1 MAEPVD
7 VPADV
12 HLPPYWRE
20 RLLGLLLAPLTTGN
34 LELLDAQ
41 ARAEGGSARWNPI
54 NTTFVQ
60 EPCTDYN
67 SAGVKNYDT
76 PVAGIAA
83 TARTLILEPYRH
95 LWRDLQYGRLTAV
108 QLVERNRAAF
118 DTWGTGADN
127 ILRLLT

>member
-1 MAEPVD
+1 MAELD
-7 VPADV
+7 NTHAPA
-12 HLPPYWRE
+12 HLPPQWE
-20 RLLGLLLAPLTTGN
+20 IRLLRLLLAPSLRGN
-34 LELLDAQ
+34 VELLEAW
-41 ARAEGGSARWNPI
+41 ARAEGGSARWNPL

-60 EPCTDYN
+60 EPCSDYN

-76 PVAGIAA
+76 PVGGIAA

-95 LWRDLQYGRLTAV
+95 LWADLQRGGFTAV

>member
-1 MAEPVD
+1 MAEPVSTSN
-7 VPADV
+7 PQ
-12 HLPPYWRE
+12 HLPPHWAD
-20 RLLGLLLAPLTTGN
+20 RLFGLLLVPAAPGN
-34 LELLDAQ
+34 LALAYAW
-41 ARAEGGSARWNPI
+41 ARAEGGSARWNPL
-54 NTTFVQ
+54 NTTFDQ
-60 EPCTDYN
+60 APCSDYN

-76 PVAGIAA
+76 PTAGIAA

-95 LWRDLQYGRLTAV
+95 LWADLQDGTHTAV